1 MLKDAWWQVTRWV
14 VVLPTSLQAPELLSS
29 WAPPPSF
36 YIHAPGRGS
45 NYNDSVS
52 APSRKTFTASNIKHQ
67 TTGGKNVSLINTFE
81 RWRRQMCLIARPLA
95 SMVSV
100 WCCIAVLMGNLDR
113 QQTTQSPYLYQHQH
127 QHTIYTLQ
135 TWSLLISIV
144 QTLFQHIR
152 WHYLHWQLMKV

>member
-1 MLKDAWWQVTRWV
+1 MHTQNIRLDKCIVENSIGKHWGLYRKNKFGLLNKAWKSSSSQKMLKDAWWQVTRWV

-36 YIHAPGRGS
+36 YIHTPGRGS

-81 RWRRQMCLIARPLA
+81 RWRRQMCLIARPLS

-100 WCCIAVLMGNLDR
+100 WCWWAI
-113 QQTTQSPYLYQHQH
+113 
-127 QHTIYTLQ
+127 
-135 TWSLLISIV
+135 
-144 QTLFQHIR
+144 
-152 WHYLHWQLMKV
+152 